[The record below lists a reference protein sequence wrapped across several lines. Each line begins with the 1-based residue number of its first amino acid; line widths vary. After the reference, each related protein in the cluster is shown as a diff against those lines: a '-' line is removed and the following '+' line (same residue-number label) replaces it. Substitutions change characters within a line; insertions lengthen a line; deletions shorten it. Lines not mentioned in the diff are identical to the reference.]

1 MNQQETGSFPTNF
14 TPVKNNTGVFSHNQ
28 KLERGSRVESL
39 VVSIQGINNTEII
52 PHLNTSMLS
61 RPKKR
66 NESFLPL
73 YKALAKRFKEWVS
86 SKLFS
91 LMLSTPR
98 GSWISFSRP
107 CFESQGEGEY
117 ISQGIIEPPSKK
129 AFGVHESR
137 AEKYAVANRENG
149 AGHRFRMDFLVLWVP
164 HATSDNGRYFS
175 RKWSRAI
182 YFIVTCD
189 FDGYCPLNV
198 RGAHFR
204 YKFNFCHSFIQNCHK
219 PSIKY

>member
-1 MNQQETGSFPTNF
+1 MVAFRSSFLSIFQWWKYVESPLTNVWIPNIYVRVNGTSGVQGMNQQETGSFPTNF

-28 KLERGSRVESL
+28 KLERGSGVESL

-66 NESFLPL
+66 TESFSPF
-73 YKALAKRFKEWVS
+73 YKALVEIINECVI

-117 ISQGIIEPPSKK
+117 T
-129 AFGVHESR
+129 
-137 AEKYAVANRENG
+137 
-149 AGHRFRMDFLVLWVP
+149 VP
-164 HATSDNGRYFS
+164 KEF
-175 RKWSRAI
+175 
-182 YFIVTCD
+182 
-189 FDGYCPLNV
+189 
-198 RGAHFR
+198 
-204 YKFNFCHSFIQNCHK
+204 
-219 PSIKY
+219 